1 MTTLK
6 QSENYDYSEYLIPH
20 GSLNGVAIPFFT
32 TPEFRA
38 EFRKD
43 FKLRPESDIFIVTY
57 PKSGTTWM
65 QSILRTMLFTEDT
78 PEWAKM
84 PLTERFPWVD
94 FIPSLSVTDLEKLPN
109 PRVFKCHNHSP
120 QEMDDQIFKGNKKAK
135 IIYVV
140 RDPRDACVS
149 LYHQL
154 QKAGISDWMSKAS
167 FTDFFK
173 TYFRDEKVVFY
184 GLWEDHVNNWLSS
197 RNEYDIL
204 VVKYEDLIAD
214 SCKEISRVADF
225 IDCDLTPV
233 AVSEIAEKTSFG
245 NIKKKEFV

>member
-1 MTTLK
+1 M
-6 QSENYDYSEYLIPH
+6 
-20 GSLNGVAIPFFT
+20 
-32 TPEFRA
+32 
-38 EFRKD
+38 
-43 FKLRPESDIFIVTY
+43 
-57 PKSGTTWM
+57 
-65 QSILRTMLFTEDT
+65 
-78 PEWAKM
+78 
-84 PLTERFPWVD
+84 
-94 FIPSLSVTDLEKLPN
+94 
-109 PRVFKCHNHSP
+109 
-120 QEMDDQIFKGNKKAK
+120 
-135 IIYVV
+135 V

-154 QKAGISDWMSKAS
+154 QKVGISDWMEKAS

-225 IDCDLTPV
+225 IGCDLTPE
-233 AVSEIAEKTSFG
+233 AVHGIAEKTSFG
-245 NIKKKEFV
+245 NIKEKNLFKHDAVHVSFLRKGVVGDWKNHFVDMEDEEMMRKIAEDLYKKHKI

>member
-1 MTTLK
+1 M
-6 QSENYDYSEYLIPH
+6 
-20 GSLNGVAIPFFT
+20 
-32 TPEFRA
+32 
-38 EFRKD
+38 
-43 FKLRPESDIFIVTY
+43 
-57 PKSGTTWM
+57 
-65 QSILRTMLFTEDT
+65 
-78 PEWAKM
+78 
-84 PLTERFPWVD
+84 
-94 FIPSLSVTDLEKLPN
+94 
-109 PRVFKCHNHSP
+109 
-120 QEMDDQIFKGNKKAK
+120 
-135 IIYVV
+135 V

-154 QKAGISDWMSKAS
+154 QKAGISDWMEKAS

-225 IDCDLTPV
+225 IGCDLTPV

-245 NIKKKEFV
+245 NTKEENLFKHDTVHDSFLRKGIVGDWNNHFVDMEDEEMMRKIAEDLYKKHQI